1 MPYINIKTGILA
13 SIIGFIL
20 IIYPALAQDL
30 TSPPVPSGIPI
41 GDEDFI
47 APDARLERLVR
58 GRDFG
63 MASLGNV
70 AVGCDG
76 YVYFSD
82 IKFSNSSASITPRG
96 TQAAGVIWRYDP
108 ETGSTGVFRSPSGM
122 ANGIAFDAACDM
134 LVAEGADFGGR
145 RITRTYMPRP
155 ESQPES
161 PLRLQPGLAD
171 IVAGLFNEAS
181 FNAPN
186 DLVIDEQGRIYFTDP
201 HYTGHEPVEQEV
213 NGVYRIDTDGTVHR
227 IISELIQPN
236 GIALSADQRTL
247 YVADFSNRG
256 EGDALIAYDLRANGS
271 VALREV
277 LIAYPQ
283 RGADSMAVDTE
294 GNLWTAVLDTSR
306 PGIYAYTPEGEERAY
321 IPLNS
326 PFGTAF
332 GRGSQRHV
340 LYITASNNLHRII
353 VRKEGYHLP
362 TSVEGSRK
370 P

>member
-1 MPYINIKTGILA
+1 MLYTQRISNALASLAATILILA
-13 SIIGFIL
+13 SQ
-20 IIYPALAQDL
+20 ALAQAPGL
-30 TSPPVPSGIPI
+30 PSG
-41 GDEDFI
+41 DAAFI
-47 APDARLERLVR
+47 APEARLERVIR

-63 MASLGNV
+63 MASLGNL
-70 AVGCDG
+70 AMGCDG

-82 IKFSNSSASITPRG
+82 IKFSNSSASLTPRG
-96 TQAAGVIWRYDP
+96 TLAAGVIWRYDP
-108 ETGSTGVFRSPSGM
+108 ATDTTAVFRSPSGM

-134 LVAEGADFGGR
+134 VVAEGADFGGR

-155 ESQPES
+155 ASQAVS
-161 PLRLQPGLAD
+161 DLRLPAGLAD
-171 IVAGLFNEAS
+171 IVAGLFNEAP

-186 DLVIDEQGRIYFTDP
+186 DLAIDEQGRIYFTDP
-201 HYTGHEPVEQEV
+201 RYTGHELVEQDV
-213 NGVYRIDTDGTVHR
+213 NGVYRIDTDGSVSR
-227 IISELIQPN
+227 IISDLIRPN
-236 GIALSADQRTL
+236 GIALSPDQNTL

-256 EGDALIAYDLRANGS
+256 AGDALIAYDLQANGD

-283 RGADSMAVDTE
+283 RGADGIAVDTE

-306 PGIYAYTPEGEERAY
+306 PGVYAYTPEGEEKAY
-321 IPLNS
+321 IPVRS

-332 GRGSQRHV
+332 GRGAHRHV
-340 LYITASNNLHRII
+340 LYVTASNNLHRIT

-362 TSVEGSRK
+362 TQVQGNGN